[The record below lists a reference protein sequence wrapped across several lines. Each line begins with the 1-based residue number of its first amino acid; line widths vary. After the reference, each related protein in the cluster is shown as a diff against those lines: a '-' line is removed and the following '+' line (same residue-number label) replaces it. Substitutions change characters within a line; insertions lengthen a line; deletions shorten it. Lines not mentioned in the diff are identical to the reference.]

1 MTVLFVHVGTPRTAT
16 TVLQKYLF
24 PLSDQNL
31 VLSKR
36 PFESSCL
43 TQESGSGHFSLR
55 LRDVDGYL
63 KQVREALDA
72 VDWSEFAMRLVLPMS
87 VSLGC
92 ASTSGLAR
100 RLLLS
105 RFSDVMQLVDLAAST
120 SKKGI
125 LLSSER
131 LSDTSA
137 SLNGDSAHRDGNE
150 TLLPSLSFGKFAR
163 SLNRFTICFNVCFRE
178 PISYLASKYSRTCLQ
193 RNSRELRQLSPR
205 EFIQKQCALERG
217 EPRSSAIFVAAHSKY
232 LYSMQEF
239 GFVKAFGFRDLL
251 ESKNVFQTMGLPGE
265 QVHSFQSFTK
275 ENSSNSSREEKSL
288 IESEI
293 RLELERQ
300 SFLDY
305 VLDSQLFE

>member
-1 MTVLFVHVGTPRTAT
+1 MTVLFVHVGAPRTAT

-24 PLSDQNL
+24 PLSDRNL
-31 VLSKR
+31 VLSKK
-36 PFESSCL
+36 PFGNSCS
-43 TQESGSGHFSLR
+43 TQDGGSGHFSLS
-55 LRDVDGYL
+55 LGDVDGYL
-63 KQVREALDA
+63 KQAREDLDA

-105 RFSDVMQLVDLAAST
+105 RFADVMQLVDVAAS
-120 SKKGI
+120 KNEKGI

-150 TLLPSLSFGKFAR
+150 TLLPSLSLGAFVR
-163 SLNRFTICFNVCFRE
+163 SLHRFTVCFMVCFRE

-193 RNSRELRQLSPR
+193 RSSRELRRLSSQ
-205 EFIQKQCALERG
+205 EFIRKQCTLERNAPG
-217 EPRSSAIFVAAHSKY
+217 SSAIFVAAHSKY
-232 LYSMQEF
+232 LKALQTS
-239 GFVKAFGFRDLL
+239 GFVKAFGFSDLLGSKDIFRDL
-251 ESKNVFQTMGLPGE
+251 GLFGE
-265 QVHSFQSFTK
+265 KRYSFQGFAK
-275 ENSSNSSREEKSL
+275 ENSSNASNEEKAL

>member
-16 TVLQKYLF
+16 TVLQKHLF
-24 PLSDQNL
+24 PLSDRNL
-31 VLSKR
+31 VLSKK
-36 PFESSCL
+36 PFANSCL
-43 TQESGSGHFSLR
+43 TQDAGSGHFSLR
-55 LRDVDGYL
+55 LGDVDGYL
-63 KQVREALDA
+63 KQVREDLDA

-105 RFSDVMQLVDLAAST
+105 RFADVMQLVDIAAS
-120 SKKGI
+120 KRERGI

-137 SLNGDSAHRDGNE
+137 SLNGDSSHRDGNE
-150 TLLPSLSFGKFAR
+150 VILPSLSLGKFVH
-163 SLNRFTICFNVCFRE
+163 SLNRFTVCFNVCFRE
-178 PISYLASKYSRTCLQ
+178 PIAYLASKYSRTCLQ
-193 RNSRELRQLSPR
+193 RSSRGLRRLLPR
-205 EFIQKQCALERG
+205 EFIQKQCALERSV
-217 EPRSSAIFVAAHSKY
+217 PRSSAIFVAAHSKY
-232 LYSMQEF
+232 LNSMQEF
-239 GFVKAFGFRDLL
+239 GFVKAFGFDDLL
-251 ESKNVFQTMGLPGE
+251 QSENVFQDLGLSGE
-265 QVHSFQSFTK
+265 KTHSFRSFAR
-275 ENSSNSSREEKSL
+275 ENSSNASCEEKIL